1 LFKPIRPK
9 RVTHEIVGQIQE
21 LMGSGALKPGSRLP
35 PEREMAQQLGVSR
48 PTLREAMGVLEHL
61 GLVHSIQGDGTYVMN
76 AAQRSLRDPLQE
88 LILAS
93 ENRMV
98 ELAEFRTEVESW
110 AVSLAA
116 QRIEP
121 QELAILQEILE
132 EMRLGLE
139 QGKPIHHL
147 DADFHVSLARA
158 THNGIYYHVA
168 NTIFYLFAEVTRVS
182 HERIFRSQRDKLRLL
197 EEHRAI
203 YKAVAQGNG
212 EEARRLM
219 RAHLGRTEQ
228 WFKKNFG
235 EAGERKRNEKEEP
248 FPS

>member
-1 LFKPIRPK
+1 MFKPIRPK

-21 LMGSGALKPGSRLP
+21 LMGSGTLKPGSRLP

-61 GLVHSIQGDGTYVMN
+61 GLVRSVQGDGTYVMN
-76 AAQRSLRDPLQE
+76 AAERSLRDPLQE

-93 ENRMV
+93 EKRLV
-98 ELAEFRTEVESW
+98 ELAEFRSEVESW

-116 QRIEP
+116 ERIEP
-121 QELAILQEILE
+121 QELELLQEILE

-147 DADFHVSLARA
+147 DADFHLALARA

-168 NTIFYLFAEVTRVS
+168 NTIFYLFAEVTRIS
-182 HERIFRSQRDKLRLL
+182 HERIFQSPRDQLRLL
-197 EEHRAI
+197 DEHKAI
-203 YKAVAQGNG
+203 YEAVAEGDG
-212 EEARRLM
+212 DKARKLM
-219 RAHLGRTEQ
+219 RKHLGRTEE
-228 WFKKNFG
+228 WFKKNYG
-235 EAGERKRNEKEEP
+235 AGRGRNPNETREP
-248 FPS
+248 FSS

>member
-1 LFKPIRPK
+1 MFKPIRPK

-61 GLVHSIQGDGTYVMN
+61 GLVRSIQGDGTYVMN
-76 AAQRSLRDPLQE
+76 AAERSLRDPLQE

-93 ENRMV
+93 EKRMV

-110 AVSLAA
+110 AVTLAA
-116 QRIEP
+116 KRIEP
-121 QELAILQEILE
+121 QELELLKEILE

-139 QGKPIHHL
+139 QGKPVHHL
-147 DADFHVSLARA
+147 DADFHLSLAKA

-168 NTIFYLFAEVTRVS
+168 NTIFYLFAEVTRIS
-182 HERIFRSQRDKLRLL
+182 HERIFRSQRDQLQLL
-197 EEHRAI
+197 EEHTAI
-203 YKAVAQGNG
+203 YKAVEQGRG
-212 EEARRLM
+212 EEAGRLM
-219 RAHLGRTEQ
+219 RAHLTRTEE
-228 WFKKNFG
+228 WFKSTYG
-235 EAGERKRNEKEEP
+235 EAAGRRRDEKEKS
-248 FPS
+248 F

>member
-1 LFKPIRPK
+1 MFKPIRPK
-9 RVTHEIVGQIQE
+9 RVTHEIVQQIQE

-48 PTLREAMGVLEHL
+48 PTLREAVGVLEHL
-61 GLVHSIQGDGTYVMN
+61 GLVRSLQGNGTYVVN

-93 ENRMV
+93 EKRLV

-121 QELAILQEILE
+121 QELGLLQEILE

-139 QGKPIHHL
+139 QGKPIHRL

-203 YKAVAQGNG
+203 YEAVAQGNG

-235 EAGERKRNEKEEP
+235 EAGDRKENEKEEP

>member
-9 RVTHEIVGQIQE
+9 RVTHEIVQQIQE

-48 PTLREAMGVLEHL
+48 PTLREAVGVLEHL
-61 GLVHSIQGDGTYVMN
+61 GLVRSLQGNGTYVVN

-93 ENRMV
+93 EKRLV

-110 AVSLAA
+110 AVRLAA
-116 QRIEP
+116 KRIGPED
-121 QELAILQEILE
+121 LGLLKEILE
-132 EMRLGLE
+132 EMAHGLE
-139 QGKPIHHL
+139 KGKPIHHL
-147 DADFHVSLARA
+147 DADFHLTLARA
-158 THNGIYYHVA
+158 SHNGIYYHVA

-182 HERIFRSQRDKLRLL
+182 HERIFRTPKEQLLLL

-203 YKAVAQGNG
+203 YGAVANG
-212 EEARRLM
+212 DEDEASTLM
-219 RAHLGRTEQ
+219 HQHLSRTEQ
-228 WFKKNFG
+228 WFKKTFG
-235 EAGERKRNEKEEP
+235 KAHGRGEE
-248 FPS
+248 